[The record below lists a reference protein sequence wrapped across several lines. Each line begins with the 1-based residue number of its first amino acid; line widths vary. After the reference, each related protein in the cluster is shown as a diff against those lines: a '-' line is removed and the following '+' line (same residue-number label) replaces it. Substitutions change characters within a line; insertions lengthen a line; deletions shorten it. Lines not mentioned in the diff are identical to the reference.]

1 MKYVDFYIYL
11 ILFLVGESKYCSA
24 IACWTHPVAFRVL
37 VRGRGFDA
45 SSSIAQSVTGVLS
58 VARLGSRSNV
68 HKNYNCLDIY
78 GT

>member
-45 SSSIAQSVTGVLS
+45 SSSIA
-58 VARLGSRSNV
+58 
-68 HKNYNCLDIY
+68 
-78 GT
+78 